1 MPIITREGRPP
12 MHTFGELPRVGTRAP
27 AFVLTNTNM
36 NVVSLENF
44 RGKNVIMNI
53 FPSADTPTCERS
65 ILKFNQEATSIH
77 NTVVLCIS
85 MDTPFAHK
93 RFCAAKDATNIITL
107 SATTRPEF
115 GRAYGVRIEDGY
127 LEGYFARAI
136 VAFNEAGIVIHNE
149 LVPELTQEPNYGA
162 CIDRVKASTLAPSA
176 VAYGVSVGAGA
187 DSAVSAAAGPE
198 VGPGAWAGVD
208 GRKDAAEGAMLQQF
222 QRQAQNAAPLVA
234 AVELEGD
241 GDATMGAG
249 AGSGTGAGV
258 AQDTLGDKRKETT
271 TKLEESSR
279 QAKRAKR

>member
-36 NVVSLENF
+36 NAVSLENF

-65 ILKFNQEATSIH
+65 ILKFNQEATSIP

-93 RFCAAKDATNIITL
+93 RFCAAKDATNIISL

-136 VAFNEAGIVIHNE
+136 VAFNEEGIVIHNE
-149 LVPELTQEPNYGA
+149 LVPELTLEPNYRA
-162 CIDRVKASTLAPSA
+162 CIDRVKASTLTPSA
-176 VAYGVSVGAGA
+176 VAYGASVGGGA

-198 VGPGAWAGVD
+198 VGPGAWACAG

-222 QRQAQNAAPLVA
+222 QMQAQNAASLA
-234 AVELEGD
+234 AA
-241 GDATMGAG
+241 GDARMGAG
-249 AGSGTGAGV
+249 AGSDVGPGI
-258 AQDTLGDKRKETT
+258 AQDPLGKRKEPTT
-271 TKLEESSR
+271 ELEESSR
-279 QAKRAKR
+279 QAKRAKG